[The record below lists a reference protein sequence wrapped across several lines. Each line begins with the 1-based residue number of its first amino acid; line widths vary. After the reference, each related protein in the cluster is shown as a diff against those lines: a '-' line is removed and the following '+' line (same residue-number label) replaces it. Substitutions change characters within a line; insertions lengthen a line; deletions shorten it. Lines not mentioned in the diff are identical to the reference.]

1 MRFSL
6 LLVAFP
12 ALVSSFVGILP
23 SRHKQSQQGRQSQLR
38 MMAKLPKV
46 KDVSLSTT
54 ESLDMQVLF
63 SGVACCHDR
72 HLHLSL
78 GLSAAHPPS
87 HLAHYAGGSN
97 GEWPTRRHG

>member
-1 MRFSL
+1 
-6 LLVAFP
+6 
-12 ALVSSFVGILP
+12 
-23 SRHKQSQQGRQSQLR
+23 
-38 MMAKLPKV
+38 MMAKLQKV
-46 KDVSLSTT
+46 KGVSLFTT

-63 SGVACCHDR
+63 SGITCCHDR
-72 HLHLSL
+72 HLLISF